1 MVEGQKMVER
11 ITYLTEHSSLLIEI
25 VIACMAIWKICINI
39 EDEQR
44 SINIT
49 FKAYLLQFRDM
60 LIQIIPLKK
69 KAYHIFDLGDSI
81 KIKCDIPGIPEKC
94 IQVFSEEER
103 IFIYASHKERNCD
116 MEIELPCKI
125 DPDIVNSTYNS
136 GVLEIEY
143 KKQYPKQRKIITI

>member
-1 MVEGQKMVER
+1 MVER

-25 VIACMAIWKICINI
+25 IVACMVIWKTYINI
-39 EDEQR
+39 EDGPR

-49 FKAYLLQFRDM
+49 FKAYLLQFRNM
-60 LIQIIPLKK
+60 LIQMIPLKK